1 MSRMAKAMKAFVDHP
16 ATRFLVGC
24 VLMVTG
30 LIDLYGDLMDETR
43 RFRIGAHHGIVILGI
58 VQALSALPDFT
69 LAIEKWLPVLER
81 RKRDGN

>member
-1 MSRMAKAMKAFVDHP
+1 MAKVMKAFVDHP

-24 VLMVTG
+24 VLVATG
-30 LIDLYGDLMDETR
+30 LVDLYGDLVDETR

-69 LAIEKWLPVLER
+69 LAFEKWLLVLEKKKGDR
-81 RKRDGN
+81 N